1 MDVAVLLDKLLPAL
15 EANDEKSGALEK
27 SITEY
32 NEEMITRTQPAV
44 LNSRKACL
52 DAHDYKSINN
62 RSPLIARRVAVA
74 EKN

>member
-27 SITEY
+27 GIKDY

-44 LNSRKACL
+44 LNSRQACL